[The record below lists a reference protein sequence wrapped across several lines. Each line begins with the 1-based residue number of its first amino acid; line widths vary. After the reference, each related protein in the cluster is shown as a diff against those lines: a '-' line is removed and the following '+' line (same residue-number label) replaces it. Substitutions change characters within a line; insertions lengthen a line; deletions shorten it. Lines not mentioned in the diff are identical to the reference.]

1 MRWFN
6 TARNRSKRRG
16 RMGMAHRSLYLR
28 VWDAV
33 LGHIQTHCEVGSVI
47 DFLLRFRRMVVL
59 LSLP

>member
-28 VWDAV
+28 VWDAA
-33 LGHIQTHCEVGSVI
+33 LGHIQTHREAGSVT
-47 DFLLRFRRMVVL
+47 DVVL
-59 LSLP
+59 CFRKMEVLLPLP